1 MKELIKRILHEEVQ
15 RRFTKSNPNIERV
28 IIKHMEGLIS
38 DATRIVVP
46 PEENYGNFNEEWCKG
61 GKVVLESRYYF
72 NSDDDDDNDEEKFY
86 NGSLFVKKD
95 DIDFLSKMLQVR
107 RAYVLNVITEWYD
120 EKYATKFGEETG
132 HPELEIDETSETYS
146 DSKCY
151 EMVNT
156 SNLSREY
163 MIDYLD
169 TNTLHKRSELEGLP
183 DDVLERKYRS
193 VYNIQLNK

>member
-1 MKELIKRILHEEVQ
+1 MKDLIKRILHEEVQ

-38 DATRIVVP
+38 DATRIIPP
-46 PEENYGNFNEEWCKG
+46 PEDNYGNYGEEWCKG

-72 NSDDDDDNDEEKFY
+72 NSDDDYDGDEEKFY
-86 NGSLFVKKD
+86 DGYLFVNKD
-95 DIDFLSKMLQVR
+95 DVEFLTKMLQVR
-107 RAYVLNVITEWYD
+107 KAYVLNVIIEWYD
-120 EKYATKFGEETG
+120 EKYATKFGVETG
-132 HPELEIDETSETYS
+132 HPELEITDSDVTSGYN
-146 DSKCY
+146 KCY

-169 TNTLHKRSELEGLP
+169 THTLHKRSELEGLP

>member
-132 HPELEIDETSETYS
+132 HPELEIDETSETDSY
-146 DSKCY
+146 SKCY

-183 DDVLERKYRS
+183 DDVLGRKYRS

>member
-1 MKELIKRILHEEVQ
+1 MKELIRQILKEEVQ
-15 RRFTKSNPNIERV
+15 RKFVKSNQNIERV
-28 IIKHMEGLIS
+28 IIKHMESLIS

-72 NSDDDDDNDEEKFY
+72 NSDDDDEDKFY
-86 NGSLFVKKD
+86 NGSLFVNKD

-132 HPELEIDETSETYS
+132 HPELEIDETGETDSY
-146 DSKCY
+146 SKCY

-163 MIDYLD
+163 MIDYID
-169 TNTLHKRSELEGLP
+169 KHSAHNTSLVKRMSDDELS
-183 DDVLERKYRS
+183 KTYRR
-193 VYNIQLNK
+193 VYNIQLNR

>member
-38 DATRIVVP
+38 DATRIVIP

-72 NSDDDDDNDEEKFY
+72 NSDDDYGDDEEKFY
-86 NGSLFVKKD
+86 NGSLFVNKD
-95 DIDFLSKMLQVR
+95 DVDFLSKILQVR

-132 HPELEIDETSETYS
+132 HPELEIYETSETDSY
-146 DSKCY
+146 SKCY

-156 SNLSREY
+156 SNLSREE
-163 MIDYLD
+163 MINYLD
-169 TNTLHKRSELEGLP
+169 KHTLHKLSELEKFS
-183 DDVLERKYRS
+183 DDELTSKYRS

>member
-1 MKELIKRILHEEVQ
+1 MKELIKRILKEEVQ

-72 NSDDDDDNDEEKFY
+72 NSDDDYDDNEDKFY
-86 NGSLFVKKD
+86 NGSLFVNKD

-132 HPELEIDETSETYS
+132 HPELEIDETSET
-146 DSKCY
+146 DSYIKCY

-169 TNTLHKRSELEGLP
+169 TNTLHKRSDLEKFT
-183 DDVLERKYRS
+183 DDELERKYRS
-193 VYNIQLNK
+193 VYNIQLKK